1 MDKIQLEEPIKI
13 DGVEVK
19 EISLRKPKVRD
30 LIAAGKKNI
39 SDAEREVTLIANLAE
54 VSIETIQDL
63 DLRDYMKI
71 QKWLQNFLAQ
81 QTPQN

>member
-30 LIAAGKKNI
+30 LIVAGKKNV

-63 DLRDYMKI
+63 DLRDYMKM

>member
-1 MDKIQLEEPIKI
+1 MDKIKLEEPIKI

-30 LIAAGKKNI
+30 LIAAGKKTI
-39 SDAEREVTLIANLAE
+39 SDAEREVVLIANLAE

>member
-30 LIAAGKKNI
+30 LIVAGKKMFQMR
-39 SDAEREVTLIANLAE
+39 SVK
-54 VSIETIQDL
+54 SH
-63 DLRDYMKI
+63 
-71 QKWLQNFLAQ
+71 
-81 QTPQN
+81 

>member
-1 MDKIQLEEPIKI
+1 MDKIQLEESIKI

-30 LIAAGKKNI
+30 LIAAGKKSI

-63 DLRDYMKI
+63 DLRDYMKM